1 MTKSRKDQLIAEL
14 LNEGLADNEEELL
27 FMLEDM
33 GTTLEDIETHQ
44 WY

>member
-1 MTKSRKDQLIAEL
+1 MQTKHDRPIADL
-14 LNEGLADNEEELL
+14 LNEGLADNEDELL

-33 GTTLEDIETHQ
+33 GTTLEEIEEGD